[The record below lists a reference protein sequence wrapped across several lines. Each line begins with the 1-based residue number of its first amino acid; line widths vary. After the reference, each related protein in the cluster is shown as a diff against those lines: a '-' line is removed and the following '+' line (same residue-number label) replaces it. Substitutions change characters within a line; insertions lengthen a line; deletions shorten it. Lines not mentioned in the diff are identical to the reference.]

1 MKQVWKYTAAGFAA
15 GIVNGLFGA
24 GGGLILVWLYRRW
37 DPQHPKQAFA
47 CSVAVIAPLCALSF
61 ALIQLHAPVPL
72 APVLPYLAGGAVG
85 GIFSGRALQRLSV
98 TLLRRIF
105 GLFLIYGGLSALLP

>member
-1 MKQVWKYTAAGFAA
+1 MKQGLKCVAAGFAA

-24 GGGLILVWLYRRW
+24 GGGLILVAFYRRLQ
-37 DPQHPKQAFA
+37 PQQVRQAFA

-61 ALIQLHAPVPL
+61 SLIQLQSPVPL
-72 APVLPYLAGGAVG
+72 TPVYPYLIGGAAGGALA
-85 GIFSGRALQRLSV
+85 GRALQRVSV
-98 TLLRRIF
+98 VWLRRIF